1 MVGLFA
7 TACPVANVSDGSRGV
22 ARGLGMS
29 ETSFLVP
36 RVYTWASKRRVR
48 PTTPELVYGFRNPQ
62 MPGAGPRI
70 RGPSETAAGV
80 AVKWDSARGVRWKRA
95 QGTSNGISP

>member
-1 MVGLFA
+1 MPVGIKMVGLFA

-36 RVYTWASKRRVR
+36 RVYTWASERRVR
-48 PTTPELVYGFRNPQ
+48 PTTPELVYASGIHKCRVL
-62 MPGAGPRI
+62 GRGSAGPQ
-70 RGPSETAAGV
+70 
-80 AVKWDSARGVRWKRA
+80 KRRRVL
-95 QGTSNGISP
+95 P